1 MINTPAPRPKLLQ
14 LAGFLV
20 SGSLAFLV
28 DVVVTKLLSGFAGL
42 PWGISR
48 ILAIG
53 VAMVVAW
60 LCHRRLTFAVTTP
73 ISVPEFVKYAG
84 VGWSAAA
91 LNYAIFLIFIW
102 LLPDW
107 DKAVAIGVASLVAM
121 SYTYIGL
128 SLGVFAKR
136 G

>member
-1 MINTPAPRPKLLQ
+1 MSVAPRPKLLQ

-28 DVVVTKLLSGFAGL
+28 DVVVTKMLSGFAGL

-48 ILAIG
+48 IVAIG

-60 LCHRRLTFAVTTP
+60 LCHRRLTFAVAAP
-73 ISVPEFVKYAG
+73 ISVAEFVKYAG
-84 VGWSAAA
+84 VGWMAAA

-107 DKAVAIGVASLVAM
+107 DKALAIGTASLTAM
-121 SYTYIGL
+121 VFTYLGL
-128 SLGVFAKR
+128 RFGVFAQR
-136 G
+136 